1 MRILVTGGAGFIGS
15 NLVRLLL
22 SSGHD
27 VLNIDKLTYAGN
39 RNSLADCELNRRYS
53 FAQIDIVN
61 LEPLRDTLLGF
72 KPDGVMHLA
81 AESHVDR
88 SIDNP
93 GDFIQTNVVGTLN
106 LLVASMAHYKTLQP
120 SSASNFRF
128 LHVSTD
134 EVYGSLGKE
143 GAFTEQT
150 RYDPHSPYSASK
162 ASSDHLARAW
172 FSTYGLPVIVT
183 NCSNNYGP
191 FQFPEK
197 LIPVAV
203 LKCLFGDKIPIYGT
217 GENVRDWLYVED
229 HCLALQLVLANGKP
243 GETYNIGGNNELSNL
258 ELATMLCSILDDLQP
273 RSCGGRYKDLIEF
286 VKDRP
291 GHDFR
296 YAIDASKIQ
305 KELGWTP
312 TQDRRSGLL
321 RTVQWYLK
329 HEDWWR
335 PLIRQNATLKRLGTE
350 SQLEA

>member
-22 SSGHD
+22 SSGHE

-39 RNSLADCELNRRYS
+39 RKSLADCELNSRYS
-53 FAQIDIVN
+53 FAQIDIVD
-61 LEPLRDTLLGF
+61 LEPLRHVLLEF
-72 KPDGVMHLA
+72 NPDGVMHLA

-106 LLVASMAHYKTLQP
+106 LLVASLAHYKTLEP
-120 SSASNFRF
+120 SKASRFRF

-134 EVYGSLGKE
+134 EVYGSLGNE

-197 LIPVAV
+197 LIPVAI
-203 LKCLFGDKIPIYGT
+203 LKCLFEDKIPIYGT

-229 HCLALQLVLANGKP
+229 HCLALELALNKGTP

-258 ELATMLCSILDDLQP
+258 ELATILCSILDDLQP
-273 RSCGGRYKDLIEF
+273 RSCGGHYKDLIEF

-305 KELGWTP
+305 KDLGWTP
-312 TQDRRSGLL
+312 MQDRKSGLIS
-321 RTVQWYLK
+321 TVQWYLN

-335 PLIRQNATLKRLGTE
+335 PLIRQNATLKRLGATP
-350 SQLEA
+350 